1 MLTPNL
7 IIKLVSS
14 FFLVFG
20 ILGVIFFN
28 NFNKLLGLIM
38 ILYSFINLKGLQ
50 RKGDKKYKLN
60 LLKINIVLLSAI
72 LIAYSVYLINKN
84 IVDCKILVIPILTL
98 IIIANYISIRIYK
111 M

>member
-20 ILGVIFFN
+20 ILGVIFLK

-60 LLKINIVLLSAI
+60 LLKINIVLLSAV
-72 LIAYSVYLINKN
+72 LIAYNIYLLNKN
-84 IVDCKILVIPILTL
+84 VLDYKILVVPILTL
-98 IIIANYISIRIYK
+98 VIIANFVSIRTYK